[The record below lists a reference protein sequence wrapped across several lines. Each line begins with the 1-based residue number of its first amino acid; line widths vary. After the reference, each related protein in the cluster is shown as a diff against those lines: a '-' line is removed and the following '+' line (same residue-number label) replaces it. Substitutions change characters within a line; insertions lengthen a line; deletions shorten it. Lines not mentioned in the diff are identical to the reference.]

1 MAARGAV
8 CWRVLAALAF
18 VLVLIAPPSPARPG
32 RTLETRVDIPAGTFR
47 MGTDDGLPYEGPAH
61 TVSVSAFRL
70 DAHEVTNAR
79 FAAFVARSGYVTES
93 ERLGWSGV
101 FMPAQQAWQ
110 VVPGA
115 SWKHPEGPRSS
126 LAGRQRHA
134 VVHVSFA
141 DAAAYCRTVG
151 GRLPREAEWE
161 WAARGGL
168 HDRRY
173 PWGDVFAPG
182 GRAMANTWQGL
193 FPRRDLGT
201 DGQRGVGPVGRFPP
215 NGYGL
220 YDMAGNVWEWTADW
234 FAADYY
240 ARSAGARDPR
250 GPASGHERVTRG
262 GSWMCADNYCRGYRV
277 AARQR
282 TPPDSGLDNLGFRC
296 AY

>member
-1 MAARGAV
+1 VLALLASV
-8 CWRVLAALAF
+8 SLLLAALPGK
-18 VLVLIAPPSPARPG
+18 PPESPSAARV
-32 RTLETRVDIPAGTFR
+32 RIPAGTFR

-61 TVSVSAFRL
+61 VVSVSAFEL
-70 DAHEVTNAR
+70 DRYEVTNAR
-79 FAAFVARSGYVTES
+79 FAAFVARSGYVTEA

-101 FMPAQQAWQ
+101 FVPAQHAWQ

-115 SWKHPEGPRSS
+115 SWKHPQGPRSS
-126 LAGRQRHA
+126 LTGRARQP
-134 VVHVSFA
+134 VVHVSYA
-141 DAAAYCRTVG
+141 DALAYCTAAG
-151 GRLPREAEWE
+151 GRLPTEAEWE

-168 HDRRY
+168 RDKRY
-173 PWGDVFAPG
+173 PWGDSFSPG
-182 GRAMANTWQGL
+182 GRLMANTWQGL
-193 FPRRDLGT
+193 FPQRDLGT

-250 GPASGHERVTRG
+250 GPATGRERVTRG

-277 AARQR
+277 AARQH
-282 TPPDSGLDNLGFRC
+282 TAPDSGLDNLGLRC
-296 AY
+296 AR